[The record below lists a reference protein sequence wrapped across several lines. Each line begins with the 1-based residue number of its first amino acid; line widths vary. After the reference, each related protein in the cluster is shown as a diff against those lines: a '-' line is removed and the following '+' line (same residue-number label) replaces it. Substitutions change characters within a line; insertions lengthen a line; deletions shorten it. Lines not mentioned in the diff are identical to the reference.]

1 MTRFALGGRADPRY
15 DRIVPF
21 DLGLAGQPVSDEL
34 RGHRLAARYPAD
46 PARRYETPALAWSLG
61 FYACY
66 FAAITAIVPM
76 WAVFVPGVICFVRY
90 FNRIHES
97 LHANKRGAGGHPAR
111 WLLVVVGPVYLGY
124 DELRELH
131 LEHHREVGNPGDP
144 DGLML
149 LESPWLAAI
158 ACLMQPEHSA
168 LVHIRRHGLSPRL
181 AAAMATRAG
190 VYAALMWLGGWPG
203 ALLYNLTTRV
213 GNTAAF
219 FVFSWVVH
227 QPGHY
232 QLRPPRFP
240 AAVGAA
246 WALLFGRE
254 NLRGVR
260 FHHLHHCFP
269 HVPDRHLPALS
280 HELVA
285 LGPR

>member
-1 MTRFALGGRADPRY
+1 
-15 DRIVPF
+15 VPF
-21 DLGLAGQPVSDEL
+21 DAGLAVKPVTAEL
-34 RGHRLAARYPAD
+34 RGRRLAAHYPAE
-46 PARRYETPALAWSLG
+46 PARRYETPALGWSLG

-66 FAAITAIVPM
+66 FAAIAAIVPM

-97 LHANKRGAGGHPAR
+97 LHADQRGGGRHPAR
-111 WLLVVVGPVYLGY
+111 RLLIVVGPVYLGY

-144 DGLML
+144 DRDML
-149 LESPWLAAI
+149 AASPWRAALG
-158 ACLMQPEHSA
+158 CLLQPEQAA
-168 LVHIRRHGLSPRL
+168 LVHLRRHGLRPRL

-190 VYAALMWLGGWPG
+190 VYAALMGLGGWPG
-203 ALLYNLTTRV
+203 ALLYNLMTRV

-240 AAVGAA
+240 AKVGAA

-260 FHHLHHCFP
+260 FHYLHHCFP
-269 HVPDRHLPALS
+269 HVPDRDLPALS
-280 HELVA
+280 HELVRLEA
-285 LGPR
+285 R